1 MKRRWLRVKNTLTR
15 WLRILKQ
22 EGFKVRVIVRPG
34 RVANATQRY
43 IAEDG
48 IDFVVTTTRGK
59 SGNPH
64 WVSGG
69 VSRKLVQTIDLPIL
83 LVKYREE
90 GYLPNPPLKRIQV
103 ALDGSIYSERTLPYA
118 RLFAKAFR
126 GELLLMNVPAVPEVK
141 DYRAASEIV
150 ENIRRKAETNIHK
163 FLNAVAK
170 SLRKDKI
177 KVRTLVKGSIPTR
190 MILEVSQKE
199 KVDMIML
206 TSRGRGSL
214 DLLLMGSVAE
224 EVVNNTDLPVLM
236 MPVRDRRKG

>member
-1 MKRRWLRVKNTLTR
+1 LNKVAKA
-15 WLRILKQ
+15 LKS
-22 EGFKVRVIVRPG
+22 EGFNVNVVVRPG
-34 RVANATQRY
+34 RVAEATKNY

-59 SGNPH
+59 SGKPH

-69 VSRKLVQTIDLPIL
+69 VSRKLVQAIDLPIL

-90 GYLPNPPLKRIQV
+90 GYVPHPTFKRIQV
-103 ALDGSIYSERTLPYA
+103 ALDGSLYSERTLPYA
-118 RLFAKAFR
+118 RLFAKAFNS
-126 GELLLMNVPAVPEVK
+126 ELLLMNVPAVPEVK

-150 ENIRRKAETNIHK
+150 EKIRKKAEANIQK
-163 FLNAVAK
+163 FLNAVAR
-170 SLRKDKI
+170 SLRKDRI
-177 KVRTLVKGSIPTR
+177 KVRTIVKGSIPTR
-190 MILEVSQKE
+190 MILKVREDE

-224 EVVNNTDLPVLM
+224 EVVNNTTLPVLM
-236 MPVRDRRKG
+236 MPVRDRNKG